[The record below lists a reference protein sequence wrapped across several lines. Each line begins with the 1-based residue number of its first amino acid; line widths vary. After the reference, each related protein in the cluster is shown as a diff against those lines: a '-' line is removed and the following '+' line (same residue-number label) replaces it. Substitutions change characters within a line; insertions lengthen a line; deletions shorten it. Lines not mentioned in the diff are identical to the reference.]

1 MYNFHILVRNAYF
14 EFRRHLLLLHT
25 GKTHDTKSNDRFCPQ
40 SHAIT
45 EKNLGI
51 CKLCALRSKWY
62 FQLIFGLFSS
72 SRIVNYNFMKNEGY
86 SVISVWIL
94 VCLPVASA
102 AYWNYNEKKN
112 CFKII
117 IDFFVTPP
125 LFLATKVAISF
136 VYCSPKTIKC
146 TQKPKI
152 EKKFRGVDQSSER
165 ASVRVLFPTS
175 HLQLAL
181 AHARNSRV

>member
-72 SRIVNYNFMKNEGY
+72 SRIVNYNSMKNEGC
-86 SVISVWIL
+86 SVISVGIL
-94 VCLPVASA
+94 AYLLVAGA
-102 AYWNYNEKKN
+102 ACWNS
-112 CFKII
+112 FKII
-117 IDFFVTPP
+117 IGFFFTPP
-125 LFLATKVAISF
+125 LFLATKVAISLK
-136 VYCSPKTIKC
+136 S
-146 TQKPKI
+146 
-152 EKKFRGVDQSSER
+152 KKSLQESTNRASER
-165 ASVRVLFPTS
+165 VPFSTS
-175 HLQLAL
+175 YLQLAL
-181 AHARNSRV
+181 AHARNLQVKNYSVLIG